1 MVHPMP
7 DEFMPGHM
15 ARFAY
20 VNGFRSLSN
29 FISGL
34 ASRSKAANNRG
45 DTIEIYEHFC
55 RLLNMDQDEY
65 LSRHTMMPID
75 RFAAL
80 EESMV
85 SSYGKPKITHQRTT
99 LLKISAAAYFCV
111 KCAEEDIKN
120 HEFSYWRRIHQIH
133 GVTWCITHGPN
144 YPLAQADGIFCYD
157 TQPHYT
163 SNSRVEVRDSHTSNI
178 AILRYANLS
187 RDILLLANRY
197 HRRHIASVINH
208 KIKEIGIVVSARQ
221 SQKRLS
227 DICRDQLPV
236 DWLSS
241 YFKSITNGKKHSYC
255 ISIDGTSLSVRGLF
269 GHSYI
274 LALAIIFDKE
284 CQAIE
289 ALSNRSRSAM
299 QAISKEKADR
309 GILIREM
316 YFRLGGDH
324 DLISKKVSLSQPTV
338 YRTLSDFGL
347 PSLKVISEPLKTQIL
362 TFLSTASNDDLKIW
376 KLAYDNHSKY
386 EKCKSVKAKSRVL
399 SMALEDV
406 LLATRNVG
414 ACLESPP
421 ALAHSED

>member
-1 MVHPMP
+1 
-7 DEFMPGHM
+7 
-15 ARFAY
+15 
-20 VNGFRSLSN
+20 
-29 FISGL
+29 
-34 ASRSKAANNRG
+34 
-45 DTIEIYEHFC
+45 
-55 RLLNMDQDEY
+55 
-65 LSRHTMMPID
+65 
-75 RFAAL
+75 
-80 EESMV
+80 MV

-120 HEFSYWRRIHQIH
+120 HGFSYWRRIHQIH

-187 RDILLLANRY
+187 RDILLLAKRY

-208 KIKEIGIVVSARQ
+208 KIKEIGIVVSTRQ

-241 YFKSITNGKKHSYC
+241 YFKSIANGKKHSYC
-255 ISIDGTSLSVRGLF
+255 ISIDGTSLSARGLF

-274 LALAIIFDKE
+274 LALAMIFKE
-284 CQAIE
+284 ADAPIE
-289 ALSNRSRSAM
+289 ALSKNSSSAR
-299 QAISKEKADR
+299 QIISKRKSDR
-309 GILIREM
+309 RSLVMDRYFKFHGSYRLVAEDIGISTVTA
-316 YFRLGGDH
+316 FRL
-324 DLISKKVSLSQPTV
+324 LTSLG
-338 YRTLSDFGL
+338 F
-347 PSLKVISEPLKTQIL
+347 PSLTKIEDSLRNQVL
-362 TFLSTASNDDLKIW
+362 TFLSTASGDEMKKWKI
-376 KLAYDNHSKY
+376 AYDTNSVY
-386 EKCKSVKAKSRVL
+386 GNYRSVKARSKAL
-399 SMALEDV
+399 TMALEDV
-406 LLATRNVG
+406 LLTTSNVG

-421 ALAHSED
+421 TLVHLED